1 MAAKL
6 ESTFKNMLLA
16 LFVVTLISS
25 TILGFVYEFTKEPIK
40 DAQLKNKLEAINK
53 VVPPYNNN
61 PNDEM
66 YLIDVEGG
74 EPVEAYPAK
83 MDNKLVG
90 TAVKTYTNKGFGG
103 LIRIMVGFNPN
114 GTIYNYQV
122 LEHKETPG
130 LGSKMNDW
138 FRPAE
143 ITTENTEAKL
153 NVFDWLFGIKP
164 GKGGDTKSIINKK
177 PGDNGFSVSKDGGEI
192 DAITA
197 ATISS
202 RAFLDAI
209 NRASAALNSSMQ
221 ATTKTDTNGITSD
234 LQGGDNE

>member
-16 LFVVTLISS
+16 LLIVTLISS
-25 TILGFVYEFTKEPIK
+25 AILGLVYEFTKVPIK
-40 DAQLKNKLEAINK
+40 QAQLKDKLEAINK
-53 VVPPYNNN
+53 VVPQYNNN

-66 YLIDVEGG
+66 YIINVEGG
-74 EPVEAYPAK
+74 EPIEAYPAK

-90 TAVKTYTNKGFGG
+90 TAIKTYTNKGFSG
-103 LIRIMVGFNPN
+103 LIRVMVGFTPN
-114 GTIYNYQV
+114 GTVFNYQV

-130 LGSKMNDW
+130 LGSKMNDF
-138 FRPAE
+138 FRPQE
-143 ITTENTEAKL
+143 IKVEATEAKFG
-153 NVFDWLFGIKP
+153 VFDWLFGIKP

-177 PGDNGFSVSKDGGEI
+177 PGEKGFAVSKDGGEI

-209 NRASAALNSSMQ
+209 NVAAKALQNSSQ
-221 ATTKTDTNGITSD
+221 NTVSTDSTLSTTQI
-234 LQGGDNE
+234 QGGE